1 MLASIDPY
9 TRKWDR
15 DGNESTSS
23 SDQVDSDAHCLGPRA
38 VYWYYDQST
47 FYANDRRNTRWVHK
61 SEKAQPKAKG
71 EGASLMIADFV
82 SPDYGWLQS
91 PDGTESARV
100 YFHAGKNRDGY
111 FTTQNIL
118 DQASVAMDILEKH
131 YPHDKH
137 YLIYD
142 NAPHQV
148 ARPPVALSARHMTKF
163 PTQVGHVPF
172 GVDVEVIGSDGQ
184 KVFGRN
190 GQVLRRRV
198 QMVGGKL
205 PSGAPQS
212 FYYPPGH
219 PNAGAFKGMVA
230 ILEERG
236 FSGVHQLRAECEGFK
251 CPNWT
256 PDSPC
261 CCRRLLFNQ
270 PDFCAVE
277 PALVG
282 HCKRRGVSVIYL
294 PKFHCEL
301 NCIEQCWG
309 AAKRVYREYP
319 PSTHERTLAHNVQT
333 TLATVSVKM
342 IRR

>member
-212 FYYPPGH
+212 FYYPPGIQ
-219 PNAGAFKGMVA
+219 M
-230 ILEERG
+230 R
-236 FSGVHQLRAECEGFK
+236 
-251 CPNWT
+251 
-256 PDSPC
+256 
-261 CCRRLLFNQ
+261 
-270 PDFCAVE
+270 E
-277 PALVG
+277 PSKEWLQFW
-282 HCKRRGVSVIYL
+282 RSVVFLGYIN
-294 PKFHCEL
+294 F
-301 NCIEQCWG
+301 EQ
-309 AAKRVYREYP
+309 
-319 PSTHERTLAHNVQT
+319 
-333 TLATVSVKM
+333 SVKDSNAQTGRQTHPVAADACYSTNQTSVQSSLPSLA
-342 IRR
+342 IANVAGFRSYTFQNFIAS